1 MPDLAKPIPVTL
13 MKRDG
18 RPFYEAQWVDPKT
31 GRKRTKSTGQKVRRE
46 AERWVGRFKKELV
59 AGADGPGRVT
69 WADFIARV
77 ERDFLTDKRP
87 RTADRYR
94 TAIAAVE
101 RVLNPKLLTA
111 VDAEAVGKLKAA
123 MRESGNAPATVAS
136 HLRHLK
142 ALLRWG
148 HKVGLL
154 AEAPR
159 VEVPSVE
166 AAAKGRPLTADEFDV
181 LLAATPAA
189 VGEDRAESWRHLLRG
204 LWLSGLRIGEAVGLT
219 WDDAHGIRVRL
230 GGKFPALFIPGR
242 LQKGKKDTVT
252 PLPPDFAAFLAE
264 TPAADRTGFVFH
276 PAPAPGRTPDHNDGR
291 LDADWVSRTVSSI
304 GAASGIEVKPGQH
317 PTAHDLRRSFCFRWS
332 QRVLPQQLRVL
343 ARHATIQTTLTY
355 YAEADAGMTAE
366 AVWAAVAG
374 VANESANDRSGG

>member
-1 MPDLAKPIPVTL
+1 MPDAAKPIAVAL

-18 RPFYEAQWVDPKT
+18 RPFYEAQWTDPRT
-31 GRKRTKSTGQKVRRE
+31 GRKRTRSTGQKVRRE

-69 WADFIARV
+69 WAEFVARA

-94 TAIAAVE
+94 TTIAAVE
-101 RVLNPKLLTA
+101 RILNPKLLTA
-111 VDAEAVGKLKAA
+111 IDAEAVGKMKAA
-123 MRESGNAPATVAS
+123 TRAAGNAEATVAS

-154 AEAPR
+154 AEPPR
-159 VEVPSVE
+159 VDVPAVE
-166 AAAKGRPLTADEFDV
+166 QSAKGRPLTADEFDA
-181 LLAATPAA
+181 LLAAVPAA
-189 VGEDRAESWRHLLRG
+189 VGEARAESWRRLLRG

-230 GGKFPALFIPGR
+230 DGKFPALFIPGR
-242 LQKGKKDTVT
+242 LQKGKRDTVT

-264 TPAADRTGFVFH
+264 TPAADQTGFVFH
-276 PAPAPGRTPDHNDGR
+276 PAPAPGRTPDRDGGR

-332 QRVLPQQLRVL
+332 QRALPQQLRVL

-355 YAEADAGMTAE
+355 YAEADMTAE

-374 VANESANDRSGG
+374 VANESANGGSGG